1 MKVSEI
7 FYSIEGEGIRTGYP
21 AVFIRLFG
29 CQLRCTYC
37 DSMYSVEGD
46 DFVEMSIEDIIE
58 TISKY
63 SSKRITLTGGEPL
76 IHNDALDLIKRLVRA
91 GYELNIETNGAV
103 NLNDLYDPS
112 WCFGYM
118 RDNIIV
124 TMDWKSIS
132 SGMSSRMLNSNLALL
147 TNKDVLKFVV
157 SSKED
162 LEQMKDIVTNNKLN
176 CRVFVSPIFGK
187 IEPKDIVQ
195 YLLDNNLTEVRMQL
209 QIHKYIWPVDMRGV

>member
-21 AVFIRLFG
+21 AVFIRLFS

-46 DFVEMSIEDIIE
+46 DFVEMSIDEIVE
-58 TISKY
+58 EVHKY
-63 SSKRITLTGGEPL
+63 SSKRVTLTGGEPL
-76 IHNDALDLIKRLVRA
+76 IQKDALDLIKRLVRA

-103 NLNDLYDPS
+103 DVSDLYDAS

-132 SGMSSRMLNSNLALL
+132 SGMSSHMLNSNLALL

-157 SSKED
+157 GSRED
-162 LEQMKDIVTNNKLN
+162 LDQMKEVVTNNKLD
-176 CRVFVSPIFGK
+176 CSIFVSPIFGN

-195 YLLDNNLTEVRMQL
+195 YVLDNQLTDVRVQL
-209 QIHKYIWPVDMRGV
+209 QIHKIIWDSNMRGV